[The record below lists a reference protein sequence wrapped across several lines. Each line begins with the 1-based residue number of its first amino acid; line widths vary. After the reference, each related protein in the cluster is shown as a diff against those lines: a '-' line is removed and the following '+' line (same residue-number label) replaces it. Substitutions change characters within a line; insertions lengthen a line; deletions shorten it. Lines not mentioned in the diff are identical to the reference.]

1 MKKAILALTICAV
14 TGVISVTGNAAILQ
28 GPIQGTDVTDPAIK
42 GDIFVQGTEGVT
54 YDLDKANDNLVKV
67 QTESAATAV
76 AAAANT
82 TAIAGKVDQTDYDTY
97 KTQTANR
104 FYTDELYTAEAID
117 KKVDKTTYQQRAA
130 DVDQRIAAS
139 NAAQAK
145 TDKAVS
151 ENSRKL
157 ADHEIRLDA
166 LEANQGYGNSFKQL
180 KNQVDDNRK
189 RASAGIAG
197 VAAMAN
203 IPQVIQGQTFSV
215 GAGVGTTDGEN
226 ALAVGMSARAT
237 EHVVVKASVS
247 DDSQQNFVVGA
258 GASYGW

>member
-1 MKKAILALTICAV
+1 MRKAILALTICAV

-157 ADHEIRLDA
+157 ADHETRLDA

-180 KNQVDDNRK
+180 EKQVDDNRK

-203 IPQVIQGQTFSV
+203 IPQVIQGQTFAV

>member
-97 KTQTANR
+97 KTQTA
-104 FYTDELYTAEAID
+104 
-117 KKVDKTTYQQRAA
+117 TTYQQRAA

-139 NAAQAK
+139 NAAQVK

-157 ADHEIRLDA
+157 ADHETRLDA

-203 IPQVIQGQTFSV
+203 IPQVIQGQTFAV

>member
-14 TGVISVTGNAAILQ
+14 TGGIPVTGNAAILQ
-28 GPIQGTDVTDPAIK
+28 GLLQGTDVTDPAIK
-42 GDIFVQGTEGVT
+42 GDIFIQGTDGVT

-97 KTQTANR
+97 KTQTA
-104 FYTDELYTAEAID
+104 
-117 KKVDKTTYQQRAA
+117 TTYQQRAA

-139 NAAQAK
+139 NAAQVK

-157 ADHEIRLDA
+157 ADHETRLDA

-203 IPQVIQGQTFSV
+203 IPQVIQGQTFAV